1 MLYRQP
7 DGTSRIDRP
16 KERMTIG
23 FALLVVRAWWELVAF
38 DLIHAV
44 SGFRGIHS
52 HLARQRVKSKK
63 IHKWADTAI
72 CESVALATRF
82 YFRPV
87 LCLQRSVA
95 AAKLLRKH
103 GIAGRLV
110 IGYRAAPF
118 FSHAWVEVN
127 DRVLNDSP
135 AYKERLQVLVTI

>member
-1 MLYRQP
+1 MKIR
-7 DGTSRIDRP
+7 
-16 KERMTIG
+16 

-38 DLIHAV
+38 DLINSV
-44 SGFRGIHS
+44 SGFQGIHS
-52 HLARQRVKSKK
+52 RLAGQRVASKRL
-63 IHKWADTAI
+63 HKWADTAI
-72 CESVALATRF
+72 CESVLLATCF

-103 GIAGRLV
+103 GIASRLV

-118 FSHAWVEVN
+118 FSHAWVEVD
-127 DRVLNDSP
+127 DRVVNDSP

>member
-1 MLYRQP
+1 
-7 DGTSRIDRP
+7 
-16 KERMTIG
+16 MTIG
-23 FALLVVRAWWELVAF
+23 FVFLVVRAWWELVAF
-38 DLIHAV
+38 DLINAV
-44 SGFRGIHS
+44 SGFQGIHS
-52 HLARQRVKSKK
+52 HLARQRVASERL
-63 IHKWADTAI
+63 HKWSDTAI
-72 CESVALATRF
+72 CESVSLATCF

-87 LCLQRSVA
+87 LCLQRSVV

-103 GIAGRLV
+103 GIASQLV

>member
-1 MLYRQP
+1 
-7 DGTSRIDRP
+7 
-16 KERMTIG
+16 MTIA
-23 FALLVVRAWWELVAF
+23 FVFMVVRAWWELVAF
-38 DLIHAV
+38 DLIKAI
-44 SGFRGIHS
+44 SGFQGIHS
-52 HLARQRVKSKK
+52 SLARQIVKSKK
-63 IHKWADTAI
+63 LHKWTDTAI
-72 CESVALATRF
+72 CESVSLATCF

-103 GIAGRLV
+103 GVAARLV

-127 DRVLNDSP
+127 GRVLNDSP

>member
-1 MLYRQP
+1 
-7 DGTSRIDRP
+7 
-16 KERMTIG
+16 MTIG
-23 FALLVVRAWWELVAF
+23 FAFLVVRAWWELVAF
-38 DLIHAV
+38 DLINAA
-44 SGFRGIHS
+44 SGFQGIHS
-52 HLARQRVKSKK
+52 RLVRQRVASKK
-63 IHKWADTAI
+63 LPKWTDTII
-72 CESVALATRF
+72 CESVSLAACF

-103 GIAGRLV
+103 GIPSRLV

-135 AYKERLQVLVTI
+135 VYKERLQVLVTI

>member
-1 MLYRQP
+1 
-7 DGTSRIDRP
+7 
-16 KERMTIG
+16 MTIR
-23 FALLVVRAWWELVAF
+23 FAFLVVRAWWELVAF
-38 DLIHAV
+38 DLINAV
-44 SGFRGIHS
+44 SGFQGIHS

-63 IHKWADTAI
+63 LHKWADTAI
-72 CESVALATRF
+72 CESVSLATCF

-103 GIAGRLV
+103 GIASRLV

>member
-1 MLYRQP
+1 
-7 DGTSRIDRP
+7 
-16 KERMTIG
+16 MTVRFG
-23 FALLVVRAWWELVAF
+23 LLVARAWWELVAF
-38 DLIHAV
+38 DLINTV
-44 SGFRGIHS
+44 SGFQGVYAHVV
-52 HLARQRVKSKK
+52 RQRVATKRLS
-63 IHKWADTAI
+63 KWADTAI
-72 CESVALATRF
+72 CESVALATCF

-95 AAKLLRKH
+95 AAKLLRKYS
-103 GIAGRLV
+103 IASRLV